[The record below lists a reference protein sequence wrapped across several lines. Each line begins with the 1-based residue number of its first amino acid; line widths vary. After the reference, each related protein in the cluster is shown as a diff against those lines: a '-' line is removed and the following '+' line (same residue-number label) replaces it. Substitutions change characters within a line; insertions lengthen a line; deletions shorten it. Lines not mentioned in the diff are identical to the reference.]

1 VDGIVH
7 RYCDKIVHW
16 DMNNEMLQGSFFK
29 DRLGEDIVM
38 WDFWACNCSR
48 GANAGLARRDWR
60 LNTAGNCYETL
71 RDEWSTATKGVTD
84 ANDGLRRD
92 SVYSRTTG
100 MEFIVAAFNA
110 ARAKDPYLRRRR
122 PGRVLFDAR
131 NLLLRVVRLNCC
143 WGRRSGEPFDAR

>member
-1 VDGIVH
+1 M
-7 RYCDKIVHW
+7 K
-16 DMNNEMLQGSFFK
+16 
-29 DRLGEDIVM
+29 
-38 WDFWACNCSR
+38 CSR
-48 GANAGLARRDWR
+48 DRSSRTGSAKTSSCGTFGRATAREGANAGLARRDWR

-100 MEFIVAAFNA
+100 MEFIVAAFKA